1 MLLPTVIC
9 ATLPAHSLSYS
20 RGSLQCYPV
29 HPSLFSLPL
38 PRDLYFSSLHLS
50 LIRTKSVPLRSQ
62 TTGICVSCTVPCWF
76 PVFCQKWYGSLHG
89 CLEAEGQ
96 TEKHQFECMVSY
108 LLLWTNGHQLIVL
121 FLSFP
126 QAFCLGSVFQLNCL
140 EQFDKHVTLSTVCA
154 CLFLVFP
161 SKVLV
166 LLVLMYGAETWWYLS
181 LLCFFFS
188 SVKM

>member
-38 PRDLYFSSLHLS
+38 PRDLYASSLHLT
-50 LIRTKSVPLRSQ
+50 LIPTKSVPLISQ
-62 TTGICVSCTVPCWF
+62 TIGICVSCTVPCWF
-76 PVFCQKWYGSLHG
+76 PVFCQKWYGSLQR

-96 TEKHQFECMVSY
+96 TEKYQFECMVSY

-121 FLSFP
+121 FLSFS
-126 QAFCLGSVFQLNCL
+126 QAFCLGSIFQLNSL
-140 EQFDKHVTLSTVCA
+140 EQFAKHVTLSTVYVCPV
-154 CLFLVFP
+154 LVFS

-166 LLVLMYGAETWWYLS
+166 YW
-181 LLCFFFS
+181 CF
-188 SVKM
+188 